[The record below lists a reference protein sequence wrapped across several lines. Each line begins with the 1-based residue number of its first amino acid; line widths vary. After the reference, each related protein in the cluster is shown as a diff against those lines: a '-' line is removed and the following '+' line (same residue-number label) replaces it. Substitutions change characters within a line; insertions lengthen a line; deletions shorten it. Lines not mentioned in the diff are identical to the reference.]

1 MKNPIKKTDI
11 KIQHPKEKEKPKTE
25 DVKKSK
31 PVESQKPTSEEPG
44 QSTNKNH
51 STKTDQSPKIDQS
64 KKVDQIKEIIIIP
77 SSQQTKKWRNDC
89 DWYRGGKHTECEK
102 YQINTIKEKLKIS
115 QWEKTNM
122 RLNISTF
129 ELKNNS
135 KPLVNNDGFEW
146 TENFDGLLNKNSN
159 QYYFNLKFVCDS
171 GGAQNRSLREVYH
184 FIKCQ
189 LEHLKKFKSKNIY
202 FINILDGDTSH
213 SFKDKY
219 KYLREKE
226 EYKDF
231 IKYLYIGD
239 LFDFTNEVVLKF
251 YSLN

>member
-1 MKNPIKKTDI
+1 MKNPINKSEI
-11 KIQHPKEKEKPKTE
+11 KVQPQKEKDKSKAE
-25 DVKKSK
+25 DIKKSK
-31 PVESQKPTSEEPG
+31 SVEAQKPPSENPE
-44 QSTNKNH
+44 QSKN
-51 STKTDQSPKIDQS
+51 PDQS
-64 KKVDQIKEIIIIP
+64 KKIEKLNKEVKEIIIVP
-77 SSQQTKKWRNDC
+77 SSQQTKKWRNEC
-89 DWYRGGKHTECEK
+89 DWYRGGKHSECEK
-102 YQINTIKEKLKIS
+102 YQISTVKEKLKLPK
-115 QWEKTNM
+115 WDKTHM

-129 ELKNNS
+129 ELKNISN
-135 KPLVNNDGFEW
+135 PLVNDDGFEW
-146 TENFDGLLNKNSN
+146 TEDFDGLLNKNSN
-159 QYYFNLKFVCDS
+159 QYYFNLKFVCDG

-189 LEHLKKFKSKNIY
+189 LEHLKKFKTKNLY

-213 SFKDKY
+213 RFKDKY

-239 LFDFTNEVVLKF
+239 LFDFVNEVVLKS

>member
-1 MKNPIKKTDI
+1 MKKPNNKSEPNV
-11 KIQHPKEKEKPKTE
+11 QPPKEKGKPKTE
-25 DVKKSK
+25 DKKKSK
-31 PVESQKPTSEEPG
+31 PIESNKITIEEEPLKSKIEEPKKIEQTPKTE
-44 QSTNKNH
+44 QS
-51 STKTDQSPKIDQS
+51 S
-64 KKVDQIKEIIIIP
+64 KEVKEIIIIP
-77 SSQQTKKWRNDC
+77 SSQQTKKWRNEC
-89 DWYRGGKHTECEK
+89 DWYRGGKHSECEK
-102 YQINTIKEKLKIS
+102 YQISTVKEKLKLS
-115 QWEKTNM
+115 KWDKTHM

-135 KPLVNNDGFEW
+135 NPLIKDDGFEW
-146 TENFDGLLNKNSN
+146 TEDFDGLLNKNSN
-159 QYYFNLKFVCDS
+159 QYYFNLKFVCDG

-189 LEHLKKFKSKNIY
+189 LEHLKKFKTKNIY

-213 SFKDKY
+213 RFKDKY

-239 LFDFTNEVVLKF
+239 LFDFVNEVNLKF